1 MHCSYVAWIC
11 RAEDLVLAEE
21 RTTEADRVKIME
33 ARQKS
38 MEKMKKL
45 YGTKPDKKE
54 SVETNSD
61 AAVEE
66 GSYAYVGLKYALY
79 HFDCVQRLGPSNL
92 HLTDLQCSIQLIRTL
107 L

>member
-1 MHCSYVAWIC
+1 MISPVGRCRYVAWIC

-45 YGTKPDKKE
+45 YGTKPNKKE

-66 GSYAYVGLKYALY
+66 EGSFPYLA
-79 HFDCVQRLGPSNL
+79 RLPISVCFRPL
-92 HLTDLQCSIQLIRTL
+92 A
-107 L
+107 